1 MSRCCSIRCIS
12 SPNVAEEAAGAVTP
26 EDPVTPLDVDR
37 SEALWSIALKGFC
50 MGSADVVPGVSGGTV
65 AFITGIYGRLI
76 GAVSAFRPGLLSALL
91 RGDLRVIAQRLD
103 LIFLAA
109 LGTGIVCALA
119 TFTRVIPLPHLI
131 AEHPE
136 TVYAIFFGLILGAS
150 WTLINRSRPY
160 TPAGLAA
167 LVVGFV
173 VALPVLTAVPDA
185 TPDTPWFLAL
195 AGALALSAMILPGI
209 SGSFVLLMLGK
220 YATVLDAVG
229 HLNLAVLV
237 PFGIGGVCGLLTL
250 ANLLSWLIA
259 RYERVVANLMVGIL
273 TASLF
278 VIWPFQHRTYALV
291 HGKEKLISSQ
301 PYLPDTGAEMFEAV
315 VLAAL
320 ALAVVVAFER
330 LAGREERTSDRNF
343 R

>member
-1 MSRCCSIRCIS
+1 MRE
-12 SPNVAEEAAGAVTP
+12 PATGAVTA
-26 EDPVTPLDVDR
+26 EDPITPLDVDR

-65 AFITGIYGRLI
+65 AFISGIYGRLI
-76 GAVSAFRPGLLSALL
+76 GAVSAFRPGLIGDLL
-91 RGDLRVIAQRLD
+91 RGDLRTIARRLD
-103 LIFLAA
+103 LTFLAA

-119 TFTRVIPLPHLI
+119 IFTRVIPLPRLI

-136 TVYAIFFGLILGAS
+136 SVYAIFFGLILGAS
-150 WTLINRSRPY
+150 WTLIGRCRPY
-160 TPAGLAA
+160 TPASIAG
-167 LVVGFV
+167 LVVGFA

-195 AGALALSAMILPGI
+195 AGAMALSAMILPGI

-229 HLNLAVLV
+229 HLNLAVLL

-250 ANLLSWLIA
+250 SNLLSWLIA
-259 RYERVVANLMVGIL
+259 RYERMVASVMVGIL

-291 HGKEKLISSQ
+291 HGKQKLISSQ
-301 PYLPDTGAEMFEAV
+301 PYLPDTGSELLQAALLAT
-315 VLAAL
+315 LAAG
-320 ALAVVVAFER
+320 VVVAFER
-330 LAGREERTSDRNF
+330 LARRRSEG
-343 R
+343 